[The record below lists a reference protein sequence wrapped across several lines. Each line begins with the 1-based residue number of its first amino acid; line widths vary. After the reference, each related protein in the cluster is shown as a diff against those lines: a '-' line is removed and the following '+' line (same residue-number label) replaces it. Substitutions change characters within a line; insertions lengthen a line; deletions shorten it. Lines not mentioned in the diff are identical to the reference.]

1 MFEVKSYS
9 MIHTLESITRGKY
22 MSKKTKS
29 FKRTVKWCGSCLNV
43 IFTSLND
50 VQMGVTCSIRVLE
63 FFLLSYYLGKMIPR
77 YH

>member
-1 MFEVKSYS
+1 
-9 MIHTLESITRGKY
+9 

-63 FFLLSYYLGKMIPR
+63 FFLLSYYLGKM